1 MLVYIFCCKGVIP
14 SLWTCLTPCLFVANT
29 VLQVGDR
36 LVALENKIDET
47 LTESISI
54 LKQVTLSLF
63 NICFTTFPK
72 IKKLLDHVLRRALER
87 NMLKKLG
94 FSPSGDCNWT
104 SIWKS
109 YISYSQ
115 DYEQQVAGV
124 GQLVSK
130 LSTETTNSTNDLE
143 TRLLVGFLELPKQ
156 FLFLKL
162 DCRFFGFYLLWNL
175 ERISYSSD
183 CSWKPH
189 GFSRANFV
197 GEGGRGE
204 NVSRKGGFRNLE
216 IGEKVCRHL

>member
-1 MLVYIFCCKGVIP
+1 MRPTLLKSSRNIKSFHFTATLRLAYFMI
-14 SLWTCLTPCLFVANT
+14 LWKLSREVNDF
-29 VLQVGDR
+29 
-36 LVALENKIDET
+36 
-47 LTESISI
+47 SI
-54 LKQVTLSLF
+54 
-63 NICFTTFPK
+63 NI
-72 IKKLLDHVLRRALER
+72 
-87 NMLKKLG
+87 
-94 FSPSGDCNWT
+94 
-104 SIWKS
+104 KS

-143 TRLLVGFLELPKQ
+143 TRLLVGFLELSKQ
-156 FLFLKL
+156 HLFLRL
-162 DCRFFGFYLLWNL
+162 DCRFFGLSYLRNL